1 MKSIAKRH
9 NIAKRQKKEKSF
21 TKGTGKIEAVTDVLN
36 RLSSASMAR
45 VAYTSSPPTAT
56 TFGSLSKDVS
66 ELRVIFVLISV
77 MNTYVSTASI
87 SLAQTEFL
95 QECTHLCRLS
105 GLGYLCSRSGQNGHT
120 YPGD

>member
-21 TKGTGKIEAVTDVLN
+21 TKGTGKIEAVSDALN

-77 MNTYVSTASI
+77 MNTYVSLQVVWPRI
-87 SLAQTEFL
+87 LVLAVWTK
-95 QECTHLCRLS
+95 RA
-105 GLGYLCSRSGQNGHT
+105 YVSR
-120 YPGD
+120 

>member
-1 MKSIAKRH
+1 MKWIAKRQ

-21 TKGTGKIEAVTDVLN
+21 TKGTGKIEAVSNVLS

-45 VAYTSSPPTAT
+45 VAYTSSPPAAT

-66 ELRVIFVLISV
+66 KLRVIFVLISM

-87 SLAQTEFL
+87 SLAQIEFL

-105 GLGYLCSRSGQNGHT
+105 GLGYLCSLSGQYGQR
-120 YPGD
+120 